1 MAERLEVPARGPVA
15 PGADGSDVVD
25 KLGECGPA
33 DAPTLP
39 APRLAPEHLGP
50 DPLPK
55 RRVIELFV
63 LPELRAFHPLGGEP
77 LPLLS
82 LV

>member
-39 APRLAPEHLGP
+39 APRLAPEHWISQAKWTQVYGLQG
-50 DPLPK
+50 
-55 RRVIELFV
+55 LFIV
-63 LPELRAFHPLGGEP
+63 RERQVAQ
-77 LPLLS
+77 
-82 LV
+82 